1 MKLNFLNVLKGKSTP
16 EEIAEQIVALEEKQ
30 KLCEQEK
37 SEAKEKAKE
46 IRSRVMCG
54 ERVNPDAVKQADLAL
69 DECDINLDVVT
80 ESLTKLKTKL
90 EEALTVK
97 RDEEAKRVIEDRKQ
111 LNLDRD
117 KAVLELW
124 RAKGKLFALAFAIY
138 GHPETT
144 RRHLEDFPE
153 FSPRLGTD
161 EYKHF
166 HAEIDKGIAELRRPT
181 IADVEEGIR
190 GRDHWVSHFDLE
202 HEVKALMRKYRPE
215 PVKPA
220 EQAEPVA
227 E

>member
-37 SEAKEKAKE
+37 AEAKEKAKE

-54 ERVNPDAVKQADLAL
+54 ERVNPDAVKQADMAL
-69 DECDINLDVVT
+69 EECDINLDVVT
-80 ESLTKLKTKL
+80 ESLTKLKVKL
-90 EEALTVK
+90 EEALTAK
-97 RDEEAKRVIEDRKQ
+97 RDEESKRIIEDR
-111 LNLDRD
+111 NAMNRERD
-117 KAVLELW
+117 KAILDLW

-144 RRHLEDFPE
+144 RRHLEEFPE
-153 FSPRLGTD
+153 FSPGLGSD
-161 EYKHF
+161 AHKIF

-202 HEVKALMRKYRPE
+202 QEIKSLMKKYRPE
-215 PVKPA
+215 PVKTA